1 MFEGDVLLTPE
12 QQATLEATSNPND
25 PFAPQNAVVSME
37 RQKWRDGTVPYILH
51 SSLNSKLLIF
61 PIIIIVYTIYRSGN
75 NSY

>member
-37 RQKWRDGTVPYILH
+37 RQIWRDGMVPYILH
-51 SSLNSKLLIF
+51 NSLNSKLLIF
-61 PIIIIVYTIYRSGN
+61 PLRIIVYTIYRSGN
-75 NSY
+75 DSY